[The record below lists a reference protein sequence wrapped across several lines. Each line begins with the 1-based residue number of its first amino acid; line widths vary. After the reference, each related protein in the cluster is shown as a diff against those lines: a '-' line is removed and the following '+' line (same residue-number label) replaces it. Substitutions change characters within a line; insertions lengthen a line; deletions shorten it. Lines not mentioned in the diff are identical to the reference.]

1 MTMIKWKESVHI
13 DDIFNSSKNWGEIT
27 AFKVTKNPQWFEGA
41 TKKMWFNDDN
51 GGRKMNIEELHIK

>member
-1 MTMIKWKESVHI
+1 MKEVSTLMIYLILAKIGGK
-13 DDIFNSSKNWGEIT
+13 IT

-51 GGRKMNIEELHIK
+51 GGRKMNIEQLHIIV

>member
-1 MTMIKWKESVHI
+1 MKEVSTLMIYLILAKI
-13 DDIFNSSKNWGEIT
+13 GGEIT

-51 GGRKMNIEELHIK
+51 GGRKKNIEQLHIKV

>member
-1 MTMIKWKESVHI
+1 MIYLILAKI
-13 DDIFNSSKNWGEIT
+13 GGEIT

-51 GGRKMNIEELHIK
+51 GGRKTNIEQLHIKV